1 MHTRSFSRGFSLVE
15 LLIVVAVISILAAVA
30 IPAYY
35 NHVLRVRQSDAMND
49 LLDIKAS
56 QEMYFSQYGEY
67 AQWTALTPDDTFKSL
82 LSFSIDDATY
92 YVFTVSTS
100 GAGYVALATG
110 QNNTKFENNVI
121 RMTDEEDPVQTAEPV
136 GFKFS
141 LLFD

>member
-1 MHTRSFSRGFSLVE
+1 MHTKSFSRGFSLVE

-30 IPAYY
+30 TPAYY
-35 NHVLRVRQSDAMND
+35 NHVLRVRQTDATND

-67 AQWTALTPDDTFKSL
+67 AVTPDDTFSDL
-82 LSFSIDDATY
+82 LSFNINDVTY
-92 YVFTVSTS
+92 YIFTVSTS
-100 GAGYVALATG
+100 GQGYVALATG
-110 QNNTKFENNVI
+110 QVNTKFENNVI
-121 RMTDEEDPVQTAEPV
+121 RMTDTEDPVQVSEPV

>member
-1 MHTRSFSRGFSLVE
+1 MHTKSFSRGFSLVE

-35 NHVLRVRQSDAMND
+35 NHVLRIRQSDAMND

-56 QEMYFSQYGEY
+56 QEMFFSQYGEY
-67 AQWTALTPDDTFKSL
+67 AAWDALTPDDTFGSL

-110 QNNTKFENNVI
+110 QNSTKFENNVI
-121 RMTDEEDPVQTAEPV
+121 RMTDEDDPVQVAEPV

-141 LLFD
+141 LIFD